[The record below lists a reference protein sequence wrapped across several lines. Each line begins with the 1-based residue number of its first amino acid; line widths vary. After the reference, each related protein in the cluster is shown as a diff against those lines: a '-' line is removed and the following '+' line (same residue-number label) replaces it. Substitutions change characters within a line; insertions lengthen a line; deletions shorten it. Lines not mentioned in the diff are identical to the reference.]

1 MKRAKQLQPLSREH
15 HYGLHVSRHAR
26 ECPEDA
32 EQIRDHWQGLTDYI
46 NKDMTQHFQVED
58 DVLLTALAP
67 YRESEPEVAS
77 ALQKL
82 EEQHLELEQLSQ
94 LKDGESPTAE
104 QVRKLATALYDHVRF
119 EERELF
125 PTAEKYLSTDELD
138 AIYAASADN
147 VKRPE
152 EGR

>member
-26 ECPEDA
+26 ECPDDA
-32 EQIRDHWQGLTDYI
+32 EQIREHWQALTDYI
-46 NKDMTQHFQVED
+46 TKDMTQHFQVED
-58 DVLLTALAP
+58 DILLTALAP
-67 YRESEPEVAS
+67 YRESELAVAS
-77 ALQKL
+77 VLQKL
-82 EEQHLELEQLSQ
+82 EQQHLQLERLSQ
-94 LKDGESPTAE
+94 LEDGASPTVE

-125 PTAEKYLSTDELD
+125 ATAEKYLSTDELD
-138 AIYAASADN
+138 AIYAASADH
-147 VKRPE
+147 VKRPA

>member
-26 ECPEDA
+26 ECPDDA
-32 EQIRDHWQGLTDYI
+32 EQIREHWQALTDYI
-46 NKDMTQHFQVED
+46 TKDMTQHFQVED
-58 DVLLTALAP
+58 DILLTALAP
-67 YRESEPEVAS
+67 YRESELAVAS
-77 ALQKL
+77 VLQKL
-82 EEQHLELEQLSQ
+82 EQQHLQLERLSQ
-94 LKDGESPTAE
+94 LKDGASPTVE

-125 PTAEKYLSTDELD
+125 ATAEKYLSTDELD
-138 AIYAASADN
+138 AIYAASADH
-147 VKRPE
+147 VKRPA